1 MLLQKSTL
9 ILITLTAFG
18 CSNDSPDDLGVEAIP
33 TDTPITYNANVKAI
47 IDNNCISC
55 HSTVPQNGAPMS
67 LATFE
72 DVKNAIE
79 LRGLIERISK
89 DNGQSGLMPLGGPKM
104 PQQNINIITLWR
116 NQGLKQ

>member
-1 MLLQKSTL
+1 MVLRK
-9 ILITLTAFG
+9 ITLLTLAFAAFG
-18 CSNDSPDDLGVEAIP
+18 CSNDSPDDLGVEAIL

-55 HSTVPQNGAPMS
+55 HSTIPQNGAPMS

-72 DVKNAIE
+72 DVKSAIE

-104 PQQNINIITLWR
+104 PQQNIDMITLWR
-116 NQGLKQ
+116 DQEFQH